1 MAGELKTQG
10 SELYILDETGSPQRI
25 VKIANVSS
33 IDGLGGSASEIDITN
48 FDSTAMEYLVGL
60 LDNGAASVSLN
71 LSPNDSSHQLLNTI
85 KGGDRYYWAI
95 GLSDGTADPIPNPS
109 PGVGGISVTIGRS
122 WLTFQASVQ
131 QWQYSLSTNDAV
143 RISTSLRISGEI
155 TLFPRT

>member
-10 SELYILDETGSPQRI
+10 TEIFVLDETGSPQRI

-60 LDNGAASVSLN
+60 LDNGAASISLN
-71 LSPNDSSHQLLNTI
+71 LDPTNDSHELLNSI
-85 KGGDRYYWAI
+85 KGGDRFYWAI

-131 QWQYSLSTNDAV
+131 QWQYSLTTNDAV
-143 RISTSLRISGEI
+143 RVNTSLRVSGEI
-155 TLFPRT
+155 TLYPRS